1 MIVSENRLV
10 QDPIKLDNFLGNFSE
25 LRARLQA
32 SKHNWVNA
40 MMFNQIG
47 ILGGAVF
54 HIKSISSAVS

>member
-1 MIVSENRLV
+1 
-10 QDPIKLDNFLGNFSE
+10 D

-32 SKHNWVNA
+32 LQYIWVNA

-54 HIKSISSAVS
+54 QIKSISSAVS

>member
-1 MIVSENRLV
+1 LIVSENRLL
-10 QDPIKLDNFLGNFSE
+10 QDPIKLDNFSD

-32 SKHNWVNA
+32 LQYIWVNA

-54 HIKSISSAVS
+54 HIKSMSSAVS

>member
-1 MIVSENRLV
+1 MIVSENRLL
-10 QDPIKLDNFLGNFSE
+10 QDPIKLDNFSD

-32 SKHNWVNA
+32 LQYIWVDA

-54 HIKSISSAVS
+54 QIKSISSAVS

>member
-1 MIVSENRLV
+1 MIVSENRLL
-10 QDPIKLDNFLGNFSE
+10 QDPIKLDNFSD

-32 SKHNWVNA
+32 LQYIWVNA

-54 HIKSISSAVS
+54 QIKSISSAVS

>member
-10 QDPIKLDNFLGNFSE
+10 QDPIKLDNFSD
-25 LRARLQA
+25 LRARLHALQYI
-32 SKHNWVNA
+32 WVNA

-54 HIKSISSAVS
+54 QIKSISSAVS

>member
-1 MIVSENRLV
+1 MIVSENRLL
-10 QDPIKLDNFLGNFSE
+10 QDPIKLDNFSD

-32 SKHNWVNA
+32 LQYIWVNA

-54 HIKSISSAVS
+54 HIKSMSSAVS

>member
-10 QDPIKLDNFLGNFSE
+10 QDPIKLDNFSD

-32 SKHNWVNA
+32 LQYIWVNA

>member
-1 MIVSENRLV
+1 LIVSENRLL
-10 QDPIKLDNFLGNFSE
+10 QDPIKLDNFSD

-32 SKHNWVNA
+32 LQYIWVNA

-54 HIKSISSAVS
+54 QIKSISSAVS

>member
-1 MIVSENRLV
+1 LIVSENRLV

-32 SKHNWVNA
+32 LQYIWVNP

-54 HIKSISSAVS
+54 HIKSISAAVS

>member
-1 MIVSENRLV
+1 MIVSENRLL
-10 QDPIKLDNFLGNFSE
+10 QDPIKLDNFSD

-32 SKHNWVNA
+32 LQYIWVNA

-54 HIKSISSAVS
+54 HIKSISAAVS